1 MTSTSRSSSSDRPGT
16 LVPVPEAVLGQ
27 AAARGEVIAMI
38 DGGTGREVPYAE
50 LEMAVGQLTAGF
62 AGAGVVKGDAVCLF
76 APNHPAYAP
85 VFYAVSRIGAVLAP
99 IGAQATV
106 AELVSH
112 LARNNVHLMVAAEGL
127 LQVAG
132 TAERNLGAGV
142 SPLKEILTLHPNDAR
157 RSIVDLFGSPA
168 PAPDVAIDAAAD
180 TAVITRRV
188 SQGGG
193 VQTVRLTHAD
203 VARGLDVL
211 ADALPL
217 AVGEKVLAQAA
228 WAESGETELLLHHSL
243 ASGATTVVPDGSDPE
258 PLLEA
263 IERYGIET
271 ALLSPATLAELAAA
285 APTAGA
291 DLSSLRRVVCCGPA
305 AEDSAGRAATL
316 GTATV
321 STLAALVVLSEA

>member
-1 MTSTSRSSSSDRPGT
+1 MTSHFSSADGT
-16 LVPVPEAVLGQ
+16 LATVPDAVLGRT
-27 AAARGEVIAMI
+27 AERAEVIAMI

-50 LEMAVGQLTAGF
+50 LQMAVDQLTAGF
-62 AGAGVVKGDAVCLF
+62 AQAGVAQGDAVCIF

-85 VFYAVSRIGAVLAP
+85 VFYAVSRIGAALAP

-106 AELVSH
+106 GELVAH
-112 LARNNVHLMVAAEGL
+112 LARNSVHLMVSAESL
-127 LQVAG
+127 LPVAG

-142 SPLKEILTLHPNDAR
+142 SPLKEILTLHPNDSR
-157 RSIVDLFGSPA
+157 RSIVDLFGSTVPA
-168 PAPDVAIDAAAD
+168 PAVTIDAATD

-193 VQTVRLTHAD
+193 VQTVRLTHAEI
-203 VARGLDVL
+203 AGALEVL
-211 ADALPL
+211 ADSLPL
-217 AVGEKVLAQAA
+217 AVGERVLAEAP

-258 PLLEA
+258 PLLDA
-263 IERYGIET
+263 IERHRVET

-291 DLSSLRRVVCCGPA
+291 DLSSLQRVVCCGPA
-305 AEDSAGRAATL
+305 ADDSAGRAATL
-316 GTATV
+316 GTASV
-321 STLAALVVLSEA
+321 SYLAALVALPQA